1 MGEKIIEKILPY
13 MSGLYTLIWI
23 PIGLLMN
30 ILFSRIYGEE
40 KVEKKMKKFGLLL
53 LFIFVPIL
61 VFKNFFNV
69 NFGREEIDF
78 IFVSIIFMFFLY
90 LIAYFFALSKG
101 KNELKTIVVNQ
112 GRSSA
117 FIGGALLSIEKIAI
131 YAAIYMSLLG
141 IYLFAIIPYFLS
153 RRKGKNPLPF
163 YLKIY
168 PWYLLVF
175 PFSAVILHSY
185 TGLTTKTMQYGIAI
199 DFLASLTIISGLYY
213 VGASIKLKDLKISE
227 MKKIFFKGND
237 DFEIVG
243 KILFLTLFL
252 TPLISFLILLPFIAF
267 KIFPFEWFIVLLI
280 NSILPITS
288 TNIFLTPYG
297 INKKVTALAVTW
309 STIFSIPLFIIL
321 FNIVVMMI

>member
-1 MGEKIIEKILPY
+1 

-23 PIGLLMN
+23 PIGLIMN
-30 ILFSRIYGEE
+30 ILFSRKFGD
-40 KVEKKMKKFGLLL
+40 KVEKKMKKFGLFL

-61 VFKNFFNV
+61 VFKNFLNV
-69 NFGREEIDF
+69 NFGKEEIDF
-78 IFVSIIFMFFLY
+78 IFLSIIFMFFLY
-90 LIAYFFALSKG
+90 LIAYLFSLSKA
-101 KNELKTIVVNQ
+101 KNDLKTVVVNQ

-153 RRKGKNPLPF
+153 RGKEKNPLPF

-175 PFSAVILHSY
+175 PVSAVLIHSY
-185 TGLTTKTMQYGIAI
+185 SGLTTKTMQYGPII

-213 VGASIKLKDLKISE
+213 VGASIKLKDLKIGE
-227 MKKIFFKGND
+227 MKKIFLKGD
-237 DFEIVG
+237 EDFELVG
-243 KILFLTLFL
+243 KILFLTLLL
-252 TPLISFLILLPFIAF
+252 TPLISFLVLLPFIAF
-267 KIFPFEWFIVLLI
+267 KIFSFEWFIVLLI

-309 STIFSIPLFIIL
+309 STVFSIPIFIIL
-321 FNIVVMMI
+321 FNFVMMI